1 MGQDKERQLIAD
13 EAREAVAARDGRTCA
28 YCGAVIPYG
37 VEPGPNGEGPECV
50 GSLKD
55 DD

>member
-1 MGQDKERQLIAD
+1 MGQEKEHRLLTEEGQL
-13 EAREAVAARDGRTCA
+13 AAAERDGRTCH

-37 VEPGPNGEGPECV
+37 VEPGPNGEGPECIAA
-50 GSLKD
+50 LRD

>member
-1 MGQDKERQLIAD
+1 MGKAKEEIILSE
-13 EAREAVAARDGRTCA
+13 EAKYTAAKRDGRTCPF
-28 YCGAVIPYG
+28 CGAVIPYG
-37 VEPGPNGEGPECV
+37 VEPGPHGEGPECM

>member
-1 MGQDKERQLIAD
+1 MGQEKERRLIAE
-13 EAREAVAARDGRTCA
+13 EARETAAKSDGRTCA
-28 YCGAVIPYG
+28 YCGVVIPYG
-37 VEPGPNGEGPECV
+37 VDPGPNGEGPECV